1 MNPETTLLLLLALL
15 ISAGLGLWS
24 YLWRKPFTRTR
35 LLLALLRALAL
46 FLLALLLLNP
56 TINRVETEV
65 LKPQLLLAVDNSQSI
80 SLLQGQEQITQWR
93 ERLLNDPDLQDR
105 FELQAFRFGTSLDNE
120 DSLDFSSA
128 QTNLGRAIGDLN
140 ELSRGEPSALVLLTD
155 GNQNTGAG
163 LRFGNWDEDLQVFP
177 VAVGDTTQYEDIRI
191 RQTILNK
198 YAFQGN
204 QFPLEVNWRYTG
216 KAEETAQLEI
226 LFNGRRVATKKLA
239 LSLTNTSGREDF
251 YLPAENAG
259 LLRVEARILPLT
271 NERNTLNNAQVKRIE
286 VLNESV
292 KVGVISAIEHPDI
305 GALKQ
310 ALERSGQR
318 EVVQL
323 KPTVSSED
331 LSNYAVLILYQP
343 NGRFQSVI
351 EYLENSKTP
360 SWLIA
365 GPKTQWN
372 FLNAS
377 ETEFEFRSLGQKEE
391 VQATVQEGFQ
401 LFDWNDFDP
410 SSYPP
415 LDMTLGEFTFEQNP
429 QVLFKQKVRGIELN
443 QPLLFFPDEKQ
454 GRKAVLVGEG
464 LWKWRM
470 HAFRTEQN
478 FEAFDQAMSLILRYL
493 SASQK
498 KNRLLVESEGTYR
511 KGEPA
516 VITAR
521 YFDPTFVF
529 DPNASLELLLENK
542 DTGETAVFPFALRS
556 NRYEMD
562 LSALEAGQYTYIVRE
577 KTSKRQQSGQF
588 EILEFNYEQL
598 ALFTQIEPLNELALN
613 TQGRLFYPD
622 QWENFKRTLL
632 EDERFVPRQRSRE
645 IVVPLIQVKWLLF
658 LWILALACEWFIRK
672 FRGWI

>member
-15 ISAGLGLWS
+15 ISVGLGLWS
-24 YLWRKPFTRTR
+24 YLWKKPFTRTR
-35 LLLALLRALAL
+35 LLLALLRAIAL
-46 FLLALLLLNP
+46 FLLGLLLLNP

-93 ERLLNDPDLQDR
+93 ERLLNDSELAER
-105 FELQAFRFGTSLDNE
+105 FELQAFRFGTALDNG
-120 DSLDFSSA
+120 DSLDFSFA

-140 ELSRGEPSALVLLTD
+140 ELSRGEPSALILLTD

-204 QFPLEVNWRYTG
+204 QFPLEVGWQSSGNARG
-216 KAEETAQLEI
+216 SAQLEI
-226 LFNGRRVATKKLA
+226 LLNGRRVATRRLD
-239 LSLTNTSGREDF
+239 LSTSNSSGREDF
-251 YLPAENAG
+251 YLPAQSAG
-259 LLRVEARILPLT
+259 LLRVEARILPLA

-286 VLNESV
+286 VLDESV
-292 KVGVISAIEHPDI
+292 KVGIISAIEHPDI

-323 KPTVSSED
+323 KPTVSVENLTD
-331 LSNYAVLILYQP
+331 YAVLILYQP
-343 NGRFQSVI
+343 NGRFQPVM
-351 EYLENSKTP
+351 EYLKNSKTP

-365 GPKTQWN
+365 GPKTQWS

-377 ETEFEFRSLGQKEE
+377 VQGFKFRSLGQKEE

-410 SSYPP
+410 SNYPP
-415 LDMTLGEFTFEQNP
+415 LDMTLGEFSFNQNP
-429 QVLFKQKVRGIELN
+429 QILFKQKVRGIELN
-443 QPLLFFPDEKQ
+443 QPLLFFPDETH
-454 GRKAVLVGEG
+454 GRKVVFVGEG

-470 HAFRTEQN
+470 HSYRTDQN

-498 KNRLLVESEGTYR
+498 KNRLLIEAEATYR

-542 DTGETAVFPFALRS
+542 VSGEATILPFALRA

-562 LSALEAGQYTYIVRE
+562 LSALEAGQYAYTVRE

-613 TQGRLFYPD
+613 TQGQLFYPD
-622 QWENFKRTLL
+622 QWANFKRTLL

-672 FRGWI
+672 YRGWI

>member
-1 MNPETTLLLLLALL
+1 MSPETTLFLLLALL
-15 ISAGLGLWS
+15 ISAGLGLWA
-24 YLWRKPFTRTR
+24 YLWKKQFTRTR

-56 TINRVETEV
+56 TINRVETQV
-65 LKPQLLLAVDNSQSI
+65 LKPQLLLAADNSQSI
-80 SLLQGQEQITQWR
+80 TLLQGQEQTKEWR
-93 ERLLNDPDLQDR
+93 DRLLNDSELQER
-105 FELQAFRFGTSLDNE
+105 FEIQAFRFGTSLDSG

-177 VAVGDTTQYEDIRI
+177 VAVGDTTRYEDIRI

-216 KAEETAQLEI
+216 NAQVTAELEI
-226 LFNGRRVATKKLA
+226 LLNGRRAATKRLR
-239 LSLTNTSGREDF
+239 LSSTNSSGREDF

-259 LLRVEARILPLT
+259 FLRVEARILPLA

-286 VLNESV
+286 VLDESV
-292 KVGVISAIEHPDI
+292 KVGLVSAIEHPDI

-323 KPTVSSED
+323 KPTVSTED
-331 LSNYAVLILYQP
+331 LSDYAVLILYQP
-343 NGRFQSVI
+343 NGRFQSVM

-360 SWLIA
+360 SWLIT
-365 GPKTQWN
+365 GPKTQWS

-377 ETEFEFRSLGQKEE
+377 EKEFEFRSLGQKEE

-410 SSYPP
+410 SNYPP
-415 LDMTLGEFTFEQNP
+415 LDMTLGEFMFEQNP
-429 QVLFKQKVRGIELN
+429 QILFKQKVRGIELN
-443 QPLLFFPDEKQ
+443 QPLLFFPDEKE

-470 HAFRTEQN
+470 HTYRTEQN

-542 DTGETAVFPFALRS
+542 DSGETAVFPFALRA

-562 LSALEAGQYTYIVRE
+562 LSALEAGQYTYTVRE

-598 ALFTQIEPLNELALN
+598 ALFTQTEPLNEVALN
-613 TQGRLFYPD
+613 TKGQLFYPD
-622 QWENFKRTLL
+622 QWASFERTLL
-632 EDERFVPRQRSRE
+632 EAERFVPRQRSRE

-658 LWILALACEWFIRK
+658 LWILALAFEWFIRK
-672 FRGWI
+672 YRGWI